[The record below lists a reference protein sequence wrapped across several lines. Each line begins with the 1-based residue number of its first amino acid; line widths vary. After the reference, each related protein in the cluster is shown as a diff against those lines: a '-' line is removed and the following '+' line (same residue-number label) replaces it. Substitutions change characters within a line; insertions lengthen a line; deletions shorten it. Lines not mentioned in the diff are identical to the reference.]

1 METQPMKGLTLAD
14 SGGSSTD
21 LTNSDS
27 GPSNSKRKR
36 SSSDS
41 VLVGV
46 KHRRTTSWE
55 QSPMPSGSSPVKS
68 IVKAKSPLH
77 IMETGYTHVN
87 LKRKRS
93 TSEPAVSSLKRR
105 KVASSDQPV
114 TWNSRAPVRSSSEQ
128 DGSNTADSERR
139 VRDSGQAQSIG
150 GADTPGMPSMRD
162 HNRKSKRLVASTQVK
177 RCLLTQ
183 ELSSEASVSSC
194 YLLNQRLWNSELLS
208 RLEWWWGMES
218 NSLDPRTESNKIYL
232 RRDWLKS
239 FDSERWL
246 LVPSPEMIEK
256 FGDLCDKFLFGS
268 GDGSDPTLIDAI
280 YDGAETFEY
289 RLLPLDD
296 ELRSFNRIDWPDS
309 PSETSFPGIRSA
321 VEPRRTRHFHPFHT
335 LPTLV
340 SRAKPHFVI
349 CDTAAKLYQR
359 NTFGVEIED
368 KLKSVWQGHDFKPS
382 SMIFFITETY
392 GMWFT
397 REVPAQVIS
406 APRVF
411 VPITPLHPYING
423 SQRPLSSDTSCSG
436 PCVRNRFAWMPTC
449 CARCRGK
456 KDVSSGD
463 PNLVYSDSN
472 EDSDTGHQS
481 DRMAQ
486 YRAYLRRAA
495 RRIRSWQLCCVQQVM
510 KRGRWTSRVVNDKQ
524 LGGYSE
530 KAGRTLTR
538 TVCVVHQ
545 L

>member
-27 GPSNSKRKR
+27 GPSKSKRKR
-36 SSSDS
+36 SNSDS

-55 QSPMPSGSSPVKS
+55 QPPMPSGSSPVKS
-68 IVKAKSPLH
+68 IVEAKSSLH

-105 KVASSDQPV
+105 KVASSDRPV

-246 LVPSPEMIEK
+246 LVPSPEMFKRFRALYDRFIY
-256 FGDLCDKFLFGS
+256 GS
-268 GDGSDPTLIDAI
+268 SECSDQPLIDTI

-289 RLLPLDD
+289 RMLPLDD
-296 ELRSFNRIDWPDS
+296 ELRSFNRIDLPDS
-309 PSETSFPGIRSA
+309 RSKTSFPGIRTA

-335 LPTLV
+335 LPTLI

-359 NTFGVEIED
+359 PIID
-368 KLKSVWQGHDFKPS
+368 LDSRAMLKSVWQGHDFDPS
-382 SMIFFITETY
+382 IMIFIMKETY
-392 GMWFT
+392 SMWLT
-397 REVPAQVIS
+397 REVPASIVS
-406 APRVF
+406 TPRVL
-411 VPITPLHPYING
+411 VPIPPLHPYLNG
-423 SQRPLSSDTSCSG
+423 AKRHFPSGTSCSG
-436 PCVRNRFAWMPTC
+436 PCVRNRFAWMTTC
-449 CARCRGK
+449 CAHCRGTK
-456 KDVSSGD
+456 GISSGN
-463 PNLVYSDSN
+463 PNSAHSDSDGDFN
-472 EDSDTGHQS
+472 TGDQS

-486 YRAYLRRAA
+486 YRAYLRRVA
-495 RRIRSWQLCCVQQVM
+495 RRIRSWQSCCMQQVM
-510 KRGRWTSRVVNDKQ
+510 KQGGWTSRVVNDKQ
-524 LGGYSE
+524 LGGYS
-530 KAGRTLTR
+530 KKSRRTLTR
-538 TVCVVHQ
+538 TV
-545 L
+545 